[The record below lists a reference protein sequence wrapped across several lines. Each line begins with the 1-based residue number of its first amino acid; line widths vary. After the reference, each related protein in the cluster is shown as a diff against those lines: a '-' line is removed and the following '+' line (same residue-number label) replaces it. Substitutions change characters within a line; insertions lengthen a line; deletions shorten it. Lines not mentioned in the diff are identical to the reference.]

1 MGRRPTSATD
11 PQQSDV
17 VTYRQVEEFVS
28 NARKRIPGLKTLKI
42 EVAEDGTVSFEFE
55 VFRIIGGK
63 GKV

>member
-1 MGRRPTSATD
+1 MGRRPALD
-11 PQQSDV
+11 GDQQDV

-28 NARKRIPGLKTLKI
+28 NASRRIPGLRTLKI

-63 GKV
+63 GKI

>member
-1 MGRRPTSATD
+1 MGRRPGSIA
-11 PQQSDV
+11 QQQDDV
-17 VTYRQVEEFVS
+17 VTYRQVAEFVS
-28 NARKRIPGLKTLKI
+28 NARSRIPGLKSLKI